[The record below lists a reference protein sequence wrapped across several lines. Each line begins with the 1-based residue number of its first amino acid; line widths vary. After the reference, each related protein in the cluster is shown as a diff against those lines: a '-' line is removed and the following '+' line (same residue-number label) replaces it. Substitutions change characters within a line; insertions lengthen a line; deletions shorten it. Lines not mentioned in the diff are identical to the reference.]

1 MDIILNSKINKVKEQ
16 MDVLGVDIIQLQ
28 TDVLAIAPL
37 SDTTANRPIDFIV
50 GQQYFDT
57 TLGKPI
63 WLKTSPSVWVDSTG
77 LAV

>member
-16 MDVLGVDIIQLQ
+16 IDVLGVD
-28 TDVLAIAPL
+28 VLAITPL
-37 SDTTANRPIDFIV
+37 GDTTANRPIDFIV

-63 WLKTSPSVWVDSTG
+63 WLKTSPSTWVNSAG
-77 LAV
+77 VAV